1 MDGQTLH
8 TKQPHTAGRGDRVA
22 RTRESIVA
30 SALAL
35 AAAGQVAP
43 IVRDIAQMAG
53 VSARTV
59 FQHFADT
66 AELYVAVLGRVLA
79 ALVGEA
85 PEIAAAGPVETRIA
99 SMINQCADRYEQLRP
114 MWTFVETLQRRS
126 PEAADMIS
134 QIYSANTAQ
143 LSQAFA
149 PELGALPAES
159 RQRTRRRRSALA
171 SRAGEL
177 GRAAP
182 ASGPVGRPGA
192 RRAGLRRP
200 VGVRDRGCAP
210 LAAQGPA
217 LPAAAR
223 ASLSSERSLRP
234 SSPRW
239 VTVFST

>member
-8 TKQPHTAGRGDRVA
+8 TKQLNTAQLNTAGRGDRVA

-85 PEIAAAGPVETRIA
+85 PEIAAVGPVETRIA
-99 SMINQCADRYEQLRP
+99 SMIDQCAGRYEQLRP
-114 MWTFVETLQRRS
+114 MWTFVETLQQRS

-134 QIYSANTAQ
+134 RIYSANTAQ
-143 LSQAFA
+143 LSQAFG
-149 PELGALPAES
+149 PELAALPAES
-159 RQRTRRRRSALA
+159 RQRTLTALA
-171 SRAGEL
+171 LAIAPESWVVLRQRLGLSVEQAREEL
-177 GRAAP
+177 GFVVQSVFATEA
-182 ASGPVGRPGA
+182 A
-192 RRAGLRRP
+192 RR
-200 VGVRDRGCAP
+200 
-210 LAAQGPA
+210 
-217 LPAAAR
+217 
-223 ASLSSERSLRP
+223 
-234 SSPRW
+234 
-239 VTVFST
+239 

>member
-8 TKQPHTAGRGDRVA
+8 AKQPNTAHLNTAGRGDRVA

-134 QIYSANTAQ
+134 QIYSTNTAQ

-149 PELGALPAES
+149 PELAALPAES
-159 RQRTRRRRSALA
+159 RQRTLTALA
-171 SRAGEL
+171 LAIAPESWVVLRQRLGLSVDQARDEL
-177 GRAAP
+177 GFVVQSVFATEA
-182 ASGPVGRPGA
+182 A
-192 RRAGLRRP
+192 RR
-200 VGVRDRGCAP
+200 
-210 LAAQGPA
+210 
-217 LPAAAR
+217 
-223 ASLSSERSLRP
+223 
-234 SSPRW
+234 
-239 VTVFST
+239 